1 MMAVLFVSIEITTVL
16 LIFFVIIVALLDIV
30 GMSVL
35 LDSDRPLLDSFRL
48 TADPLN
54 FVRITYLF

>member
-1 MMAVLFVSIEITTVL
+1 MMAFLFVYVEITAVL
-16 LIFFVIIVALLDIV
+16 LIFFGIIVAHLDIV

-35 LDSDRPLLDSFRL
+35 LDSDRPLLDSFGL

-54 FVRITYLF
+54 SVRITYLF